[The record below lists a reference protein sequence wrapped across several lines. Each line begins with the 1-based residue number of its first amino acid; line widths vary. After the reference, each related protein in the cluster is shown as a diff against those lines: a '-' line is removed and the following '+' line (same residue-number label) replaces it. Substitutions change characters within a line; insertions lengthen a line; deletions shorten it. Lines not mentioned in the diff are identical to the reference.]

1 MYAKRFRL
9 ALALTF
15 VAGATSLWAAGDASR
30 PGIAAEQATRAR
42 LLVPTANTSGTSA
55 SGTSQAKELIAN
67 SARAYPAGCFSDT
80 QPSAAG
86 NIEPLPVVTSGP
98 TYGGTVTL
106 YAYDTTQSNHDST
119 ENVTITIWRVACSSS
134 GDKLSYN
141 PDGGPVAATLM
152 RITRTSSG
160 TTSKYPTFPSVR
172 ISQGS
177 IGFDDANYRDY
188 VRVVTEPNTVI
199 ADTLVDA
206 PVIDSTTYVLENY
219 PYSGASIFA
228 MNQAFQIR
236 FDNGYTNGS
245 GQPTGQI
252 VFNVPDYNPTASTY
266 PAASQPLPINGYL
279 SGSWYDPT
287 HSGEGILTQV
297 FDVDG
302 KTRIFA
308 ATWYTF
314 DNAGIP
320 FWLAAQGTF
329 NIGATSI
336 SNMTV
341 GYRTGGGFAGNFTPP
356 TTLQTWGTM
365 SVSFPSCQKMSF
377 SYNGNTSAVNGGPSG
392 SGSKTFV
399 RIGSINSLSCQ

>member
-9 ALALTF
+9 ALVLTL
-15 VAGATSLWAAGDASR
+15 VAGSTSLWAAGDASR
-30 PGIAAEQATRAR
+30 PGVAAEQATRAR
-42 LLVPTANTSGTSA
+42 LLGPGSA
-55 SGTSQAKELIAN
+55 AGTSQAKELIAN
-67 SARAYPAGCFSDT
+67 SARAYPASCFSDT
-80 QPSAAG
+80 QPSAVG
-86 NIEPLPVVTSGP
+86 NIEPLPVATSGP
-98 TYGGTVTL
+98 TYGGAVTL
-106 YAYDTTQSNHDST
+106 YAYDTTASSPDST

-141 PDGGPVAATLM
+141 PDGGAVAATLM

-177 IGFDDANYRDY
+177 IGFDDPSYRDY
-188 VRVVTEPNTVI
+188 VRVVEEPNTVI

-206 PVIDSTTYVLENY
+206 PVIYSTTYVLENY

-228 MNQAFQIR
+228 LNQAFQIR
-236 FDNGYTNGS
+236 FDNGYTNG
-245 GQPTGQI
+245 QVI
-252 VFNVPDYNPTASTY
+252 FNVPDYNPTASTY
-266 PAASQPLPINGYL
+266 PAASQPMPINGYL

-287 HSGEGILTQV
+287 HSGEGILTQI

-302 KTRIFA
+302 KSRIFA

-320 FWLAAQGTF
+320 FWLVAQGTF
-329 NIGATSI
+329 NVGATSI
-336 SNMTV
+336 ANMPVT
-341 GYRTGGGFAGNFTPP
+341 YRTGGGFAGNFTPP

-365 SVSFPSCQKMSF
+365 TVSFPSCQKMSF
-377 SYNGNTSAVNGGPSG
+377 SYNGNASAVNGGPSG
-392 SGSKTFV
+392 SGSKTFS

>member
-1 MYAKRFRL
+1 MYAKPFRL
-9 ALALTF
+9 ALAFTF
-15 VAGATSLWAAGDASR
+15 VAGATSLWAAADASR
-30 PGIAAEQATRAR
+30 AGVAADQATRAR
-42 LLVPTANTSGTSA
+42 LLAPHAAGAT
-55 SGTSQAKELIAN
+55 QAKELVSNA
-67 SARAYPAGCFSDT
+67 SRAYPAGCFSDT
-80 QPSAAG
+80 LPSAPG
-86 NIEPLPVVTSGP
+86 NIEPLPVTPSGP

-106 YAYDTTQSNHDST
+106 YAYDTTISNHDST
-119 ENVTITIWRVACSSS
+119 ENVTITIWRVPCSSS
-134 GDKLSYN
+134 GAKPSYN
-141 PDGGPVAATLM
+141 PDGGAAAATLI
-152 RITRTSSG
+152 RIQRANNG
-160 TTSKYPTFPSVR
+160 VTSKYPTFPSVR

-177 IGFDDANYRDY
+177 IGFDDVTFRDY
-188 VRVVTEPNTVI
+188 VRVVSEPNTVI

-228 MNQAFQIR
+228 LNQTFQIR
-236 FDNGYTNGS
+236 FDNGYAS
-245 GQPTGQI
+245 GQTT
-252 VFNVPDYNPTASTY
+252 FNVPDYTPTPATY

-320 FWLAAQGTF
+320 FWLVAQGSF

-336 SNMTV
+336 QNMGVT
-341 GYRTGGGFAGNFTPP
+341 YRTGGGFAGNFTPP

-365 SVSFPSCQKMSF
+365 SVSFPNCQQMSF
-377 SYNGNTSAVNGGPSG
+377 SYNGNTGAVNGGPG
-392 SGSKTFV
+392 GQGTKTFT
-399 RIGSINSLSCQ
+399 RIGSINSLACE

>member
-1 MYAKRFRL
+1 MYPTRFRF

-15 VAGATSLWAAGDASR
+15 VAAATSVWAAPGASR
-30 PGIAAEQATRAR
+30 PGVALEQARRAR
-42 LLVPTANTSGTSA
+42 LVTPAATGA
-55 SGTSQAKELIAN
+55 SQAKDLIAN
-67 SARAYPAGCFSDT
+67 ASRAYPPSCFSDT

-86 NIEPLPVVTSGP
+86 NIEPLPVSPSGP

-106 YAYDTTQSNHDST
+106 YAYDTSTSSDST
-119 ENVTITIWRVACSSS
+119 ENVTITIWRVSCSSS
-134 GDKLSYN
+134 GGKPSYN
-141 PDGGPVAATLM
+141 PDGGAVAATLI
-152 RITRTSSG
+152 RITRASSG

-172 ISQGS
+172 IAQGS
-177 IGFDDANYRDY
+177 IGFDDQTFRDY
-188 VRVVTEPNTVI
+188 VRVSSEPNTVI

-206 PVIDSTTYVLENY
+206 PVIDSTTYVLEDY
-219 PYSGASIFA
+219 PYAGASIFA
-228 MNQAFQIR
+228 LNQAFQIR

-245 GQPTGQI
+245 GAPTGQV

-279 SGSWYDPT
+279 SGSWYDPA

-320 FWLAAQGTF
+320 FWLIAQGSLTV
-329 NIGATSI
+329 GATSI
-336 SNMTV
+336 QNMPVT
-341 GYRTGGGFAGNFTPP
+341 YRTGGGFAGNFTPP
-356 TTLQTWGTM
+356 TTQQSWGTM
-365 SVSFPSCQKMSF
+365 SVSFPNCQQMTF
-377 SYNGNTSAVNGGPSG
+377 SYNGNAAAVTGGPSG
-392 SGSKTFV
+392 SGTKTFT
-399 RIGSINSLSCQ
+399 RIGSINSLSCE